1 MKRILLFLLIVM
13 SSAVT
18 SCESIGVDADAMPV
32 TLEIFVKD
40 TEGNN
45 LLDYG
50 WLDGKNV
57 TATFKG
63 ETYDLQK
70 DVPTRAY
77 MPHFYGFKVTGSD
90 LGAMLYFGPGRGHPG

>member
-18 SCESIGVDADAMPV
+18 SCEIIGVDADAMPV

-57 TATFKG
+57 TASFKG
-63 ETYDLQK
+63 ETYELQK
-70 DVPTRAY
+70 DMPTRAY
-77 MPHFYGFKVTGSD
+77 MPQFYGFKVTGRD
-90 LGAMLYFGPGRGHPG
+90 LGTMLFLG

>member
-13 SSAVT
+13 SSVVT

-63 ETYDLQK
+63 ETYRIAEGCADKGVYAAFLRIQG
-70 DVPTRAY
+70 DWP
-77 MPHFYGFKVTGSD
+77 
-90 LGAMLYFGPGRGHPG
+90 